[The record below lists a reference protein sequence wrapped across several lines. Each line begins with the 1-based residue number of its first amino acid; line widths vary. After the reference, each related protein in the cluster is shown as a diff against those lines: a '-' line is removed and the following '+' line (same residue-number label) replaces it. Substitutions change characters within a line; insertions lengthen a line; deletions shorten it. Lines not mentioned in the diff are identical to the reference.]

1 MLFLAQVIAIEE
13 NTEIKRQIITRDFNV
28 SDEKQESDE
37 SLLVCFTY
45 YIEFYRQNNTF
56 KKKITNLKLMFET
69 VVTNYGFDEKV
80 LV

>member
-28 SDEKQESDE
+28 SEEKQESDK

-69 VVTNYGFDEKV
+69 VVTNYDFDEKV